1 MRLLVFFDLPTLTP
15 QNRRDYSRFRR
26 YLVQHG
32 YLLLQQSVY
41 CKLALNPTAAN
52 LYLESLRRN
61 RPPSGVV
68 QVLTIT
74 EKQFSR
80 MEFLLGEFSS
90 DIISSD
96 ERFIEL

>member
-32 YLLLQQSVY
+32 YLMLQQSVY

-80 MEFLLGEFSS
+80 MEFLLGEFNS

>member
-32 YLLLQQSVY
+32 YLKLQQSVY

>member
-32 YLLLQQSVY
+32 YLMLQQSVY

-90 DIISSD
+90 DLISSD

>member
-32 YLLLQQSVY
+32 YLMLQQSVY

>member
-32 YLLLQQSVY
+32 YLMLQQSVY

-80 MEFLLGEFSS
+80 KEFLLGEFSS